1 MSDPDDFEELDALYK
16 SGRKALFA
24 AKPKGKA
31 TIALPVESEN
41 AKYANPENWTRK
53 GGVALI
59 HAETQSLLGN
69 FSEYIHKDGAR
80 KLVRE
85 EGPLCVSATEVV
97 EGSWWLGE
105 GRKPEPKQV
114 WHETKM
120 AILHLHLGELGLHS
134 PAVEVVAHLSYGG
147 IARCELAVDTTFAQ
161 TEGVETLVTFA
172 AGTDVLGCMTRDCKI
187 KLRMEVGA

>member
-1 MSDPDDFEELDALYK
+1 MSDLDDFEELDALYK

-24 AKPKGKA
+24 AKPKSAAKQA
-31 TIALPVESEN
+31 PPVESAN
-41 AKYANPENWTRK
+41 AKYLNPDNWTRK

-59 HAETQSLLGN
+59 HFETQSLLGN
-69 FSEYIHKDGAR
+69 FSEYLHKDGTR

-85 EGPLCVSATEVV
+85 DSPISVSATEVV

-105 GRKPEPKQV
+105 GRKPEPKQA
-114 WHETKM
+114 WHEMKM

-134 PAVEVVAHLSYGG
+134 PAVEVNVHLSYGS
-147 IARCELAVDTTFAQ
+147 IARCELAVETTFAQ
-161 TEGVETLVTFA
+161 TEGTEMLVVFA
-172 AGTDVLGCMTRDCKI
+172 AGTDVLQCMTRDCKV